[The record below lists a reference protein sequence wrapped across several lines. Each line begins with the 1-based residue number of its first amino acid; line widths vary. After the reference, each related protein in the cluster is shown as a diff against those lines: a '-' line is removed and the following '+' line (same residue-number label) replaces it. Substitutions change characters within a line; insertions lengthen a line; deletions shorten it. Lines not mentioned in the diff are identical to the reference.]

1 MVFLV
6 PVRRGDHWR
15 VQLAWTNGK
24 TRYFDKFA
32 SLPEAERWIAEH
44 LWLTEQVTQ
53 RSTQQ
58 QPDILDNKG

>member
-1 MVFLV
+1 
-6 PVRRGDHWR
+6 

-24 TRYFDKFA
+24 TRYFGKFA

-58 QPDILDNKG
+58 QPDRQQGLNK

>member
-24 TRYFDKFA
+24 TA
-32 SLPEAERWIAEH
+32 ISVNSLRCQK
-44 LWLTEQVTQ
+44 LRGGLRNTFGSQS
-53 RSTQQ
+53 RSLNDPLNNSPTF
-58 QPDILDNKG
+58 

>member
-1 MVFLV
+1 MG
-6 PVRRGDHWR
+6 PRASDHA
-15 VQLAWTNGK
+15 Q
-24 TRYFDKFA
+24 

-58 QPDILDNKG
+58 QPDILDNKGDDNIRRHPSNK

>member
-1 MVFLV
+1 MVF
-6 PVRRGDHWR
+6 WC
-15 VQLAWTNGK
+15 QLDEVTIGACSSHG
-24 TRYFDKFA
+24 RICKFA

>member
-15 VQLAWTNGK
+15 VQLAWN
-24 TRYFDKFA
+24 RYFGKFA